1 MKNYS
6 IPALASI
13 FMAFAFTT
21 TSATTSAATLS
32 VTVKNVANT
41 KGVVVVSVCDKESF
55 KADCTLIQTEKAVVG
70 PVVVNFKDVA
80 PGKYAVKVFHDENEN
95 KKMDRNFLGIPKEAY
110 GFSRDARGHRGPPEF
125 DAAMIEIK
133 DGANEISLVLD
144 Y

>member
-13 FMAFAFTT
+13 LMAFAGAT
-21 TSATTSAATLS
+21 TSATISAATLS
-32 VTVKNVANT
+32 VTIKNVANANGT
-41 KGVVVVSVCDKESF
+41 VVVSICDKESF
-55 KADCTLIQTEKAVVG
+55 KADCALIQTEKAVLG
-70 PVVVNFKDVA
+70 PVVLNFKDVA
-80 PGKYAVKVFHDENEN
+80 PGKYAIKVFHDENEN
-95 KKMDRNFLGIPKEAY
+95 KKMDRNFLGIPKEGY
-110 GFSRDARGHRGPPEF
+110 GFSRDARGHRGPPDF